1 MAKPI
6 RLTSKEWKQI
16 RNQLQSEFEMTPS
29 VFLIREVMRRELG
42 FTTRYHRE
50 WVPDPG
56 YDSYGKYEEFIF
68 LDFYNDA
75 QETFF
80 RLKYL

>member
-6 RLTSKEWKQI
+6 RLTDEEWKKIRVQI
-16 RNQLQSEFEMTPS
+16 LEEFKLKPS
-29 VFLIREVMRRELG
+29 VLMIRSVTRRELG

-50 WVPDPG
+50 WVPAPG
-56 YDSYGKYEEFIF
+56 YDGYGQYEEFIF
-68 LDFYNDA
+68 LDFYNDE